1 MHLTGKFSQLLR
13 KSKCGGARYVAQKLS
28 AKSANTDISRV
39 KPKSSVLSSYEAFKY
54 SFDISFVIFVN
65 SFSSSLLI
73 PSRLHSIPRET
84 MTSSPR
90 PLWTPSNP
98 ESTEISKYRN
108 HINKKF
114 NVSLQNSQDLQRWS
128 VAAPSR
134 HDFWID
140 LWSYV
145 GMIPSLPSGIKEVYP
160 RDATIQDNPRWF
172 EGVLINYAENVLEG
186 RNLDGIAL
194 IGIREGE
201 RLDGDVWT
209 WRKLRENVRRARSAL
224 QRIGVKKGDR
234 VAVLMSNSNWT
245 IALFLATVTF
255 GAVYTSIS
263 PDMGLEG
270 VVSRLLQVK
279 PKVLL
284 ADSSQTYKGR
294 KVSMKEKISQI
305 VETMKEEPPKVYVVP
320 LVPGESHN
328 FPVLDDL
335 LANASPTD
343 KLEYERMPFSQEMII
358 LYSSGTTGPPKC
370 IVHQH
375 GIIIQLKKIAVLH
388 NGLSAKDIVFQY
400 SSTSWVL
407 WNIMNGHLSV
417 GATVIC
423 YDGMFRKCA
432 PRWLS

>member
-1 MHLTGKFSQLLR
+1 
-13 KSKCGGARYVAQKLS
+13 
-28 AKSANTDISRV
+28 
-39 KPKSSVLSSYEAFKY
+39 
-54 SFDISFVIFVN
+54 
-65 SFSSSLLI
+65 
-73 PSRLHSIPRET
+73 
-84 MTSSPR
+84 MTTKMYPH
-90 PLWTPSNP
+90 PLWIPPNS
-98 ESTEISKYRN
+98 ESTAISKYRH

-114 NVSLQNSQDLQRWS
+114 NQSLKNSQDLHKWS

-145 GMIPSLPSGIKEVYP
+145 GMTPPLPAGIKEVYP
-160 RDATIQDNPRWF
+160 KDATIQDNPRWF
-172 EGVLINYAENVLEG
+172 PGVMINYAENVLEG
-186 RNLDGIAL
+186 RKLDGVAL
-194 IGIREGE
+194 IGLREGE
-201 RLDGDVWT
+201 SLDGDVWT
-209 WRKLRENVRRARSAL
+209 WRKLRENVRRVRSAL
-224 QRIGVKKGDR
+224 IRLGVKKGDR

-245 IALFLATVTF
+245 IALFLASASF

-279 PKVLL
+279 PKVLF

-294 KVSMKEKISQI
+294 KVSMKEKIESV
-305 VETMKEEPPKVYVVP
+305 VETLKDEPPNVFVIP
-320 LVPGESHN
+320 LVEGESHAL
-328 FPVLDDL
+328 PVLEDFL
-335 LANASPTD
+335 NGSSPSD
-343 KLEYERMPFSQEMII
+343 KLEYVRFPFSQEMII

-388 NGLSAKDIVFQY
+388 NSLTEEDVVFQY

-423 YDGMFRKCA
+423 YDGKFEYLFELIR
-432 PRWLS
+432 S